1 MDSGQ
6 WIGNSFFYNL
16 SPKNRPKGDFFVEDI
31 KPSLTGFID
40 GGDLFE
46 KILVVE
52 SYEYISELAERF
64 PMSEIF
70 FITPEE
76 EIAEKFFDKAKVI
89 VMDYREKILPFDEE
103 FFDLIIGDLTL
114 EVVINPQDIAVGF
127 SRYLKQTGVWLTSFR
142 NIRHWKILEKLMRG
156 RFGGIVSRFYT
167 RTEFERILYASFY
180 KHVRLSPL
188 RKKAPPEL
196 LKKLVDCGFENIG
209 GDLEVEFWL
218 IRAARSM
225 PELALLKS
233 MFTEKIRAEFSRIIH
248 RIEYNI
254 DVEENVKNFWQLFD
268 AEGIFT
274 DYAAAFIR
282 SVVVHRENF
291 YENLKNFSSR
301 PEIEEIIE
309 ICESLYDVENDGGL
323 LK

>member
-1 MDSGQ
+1 M
-6 WIGNSFFYNL
+6 
-16 SPKNRPKGDFFVEDI
+16 EEI

-52 SYEYISELAERF
+52 SFEYISELSERF
-64 PMSEIF
+64 PTAEIF
-70 FITPEE
+70 FITPDE
-76 EIAEKFFDKAKVI
+76 EIAEKFSEKAEVI
-89 VMDYREKILPFDEE
+89 ILDYREKILPFEKE

-127 SRYLKQTGVWLTSFR
+127 SRYLKQTGIWLTSFR

-180 KHVRLSPL
+180 KHLRLSPL

-196 LKKLVDCGFENIG
+196 LKKFLDCGFENIG

-218 IRAARSM
+218 VRAARSM

-233 MFTEKIRAEFSRIIH
+233 MFTEKIRADFSRIIH

-254 DVEENVKNFWQLFD
+254 DTENSVKSFWQICD

-291 YENLKNFSSR
+291 YRNLKNFSAR
-301 PEIEEIIE
+301 PEIAEIIE
-309 ICESLYDVENDGGL
+309 ICESLYDVEDDGGL